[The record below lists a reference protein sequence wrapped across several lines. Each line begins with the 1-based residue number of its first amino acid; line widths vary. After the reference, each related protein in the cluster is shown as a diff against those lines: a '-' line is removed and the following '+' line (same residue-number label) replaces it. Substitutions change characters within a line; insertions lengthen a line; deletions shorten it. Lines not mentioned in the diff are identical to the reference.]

1 MWLSQHLP
9 ALTGGVKRITVLWAL
24 FIEWVEC
31 AVWTTPW
38 ILALELFAVDW
49 TPLVERVFL
58 AVRWASRV
66 FSSEPFAVRRTLRV
80 EGVLGAGA
88 PWVLANEFFTVGRT
102 V

>member
-1 MWLSQHLP
+1 M
-9 ALTGGVKRITVLWAL
+9 
-24 FIEWVEC
+24 
-31 AVWTTPW
+31 
-38 ILALELFAVDW
+38 ELFAVDW

-66 FSSEPFAVRRTLRV
+66 FSPESFAVGRTLRV

-88 PWVLANEFFTVGRT
+88 PGVLADEFFTVGRT